1 MKIIDFIKNI
11 DKKIY
16 NRFSEIIDSKDD
28 KPQKNLYLLFRISI
42 VSIFFITLFNFI
54 FNTTEKLGEWGD
66 FFGGVL
72 NPILTFLTFMGLLI
86 TIILQQK
93 ELREARHE
101 FKGQKDALVNQ
112 QLEMVKQTFDNKFF
126 QMLSSLNELI
136 NYLESEGKYGNDL
149 VKGRAVF
156 SVFRKLLVSEIF
168 AEGDDRNHKKIS
180 NIDIKE
186 VEKIMRIYEKTTHY
200 SAVKYYLIN
209 LYQII
214 SYIDREI
221 PKDSDPKKYT
231 NILRATLTK
240 NELVILLFNS
250 YRLTDSCGNNF
261 KEYLEKYEFFEHMDY
276 DNLFLENESLLKSEY
291 LNRIM
296 LLLINN
302 MDKRAYGK
310 NNEILLKMTENKS

>member
-1 MKIIDFIKNI
+1 MARIISFL
-11 DKKIY
+11 KKIDEKIY
-16 NRFSEIIDSKDD
+16 SKFSEIIDSRDD

-42 VSIFFITLFNFI
+42 ISIIFITLFNFI
-54 FNTTEKLGEWGD
+54 FNDTDKLGEWGD

-101 FKGQKDALVNQ
+101 FKGQKDALISQ
-112 QLEMVKQTFDNKFF
+112 QEEMVKQTFDNKFF

-136 NYLESEGKYGNDL
+136 NSLESEGKLGNDIA
-149 VKGRAVF
+149 KGRVVF
-156 SVFRKLLVSEIF
+156 SVFRRLIVSDIF
-168 AEGDDRNHKKIS
+168 KEGDDRNQQNIS
-180 NIDIKE
+180 DNDE
-186 VEKIMRIYEKTTHY
+186 VELKKLTRNYEKTLHY

-221 PKDSDPKKYT
+221 PKNVDPKKYT
-231 NILRATLTK
+231 NIIRATLTK

-250 YRLTDSCGNNF
+250 YRLNDSCGNKF
-261 KEYLEKYEFFEHMDY
+261 KYYLEKYSFFEHMEY
-276 DNLFLENESLLKSEY
+276 DNLFLENEILIKSEY
-291 LNRIM
+291 LRRIM
-296 LLLINN
+296 LLLLEN
-302 MDKRAYGK
+302 MDEIAYGK
-310 NNEILLKMTENKS
+310 NDEILSKLI